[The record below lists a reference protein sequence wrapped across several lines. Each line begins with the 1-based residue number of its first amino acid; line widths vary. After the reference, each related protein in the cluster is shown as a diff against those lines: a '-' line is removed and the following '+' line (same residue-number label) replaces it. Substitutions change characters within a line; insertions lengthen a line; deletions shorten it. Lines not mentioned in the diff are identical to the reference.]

1 MATISRDWL
10 THHLKNEVA
19 IVTMNHPP
27 ANTLTLPGLRGLE
40 ATIKELAE
48 NEGVKVIIIT
58 GTGRFFSA
66 GADIR
71 MLADLHSLKKG
82 RELAFTGQR
91 IFRNLEQLTKP
102 VIAAI
107 NGVCLGGGFEL
118 ALSCHI
124 RLAAENAPLG
134 LPEIN
139 LGIIPGFGGTQ
150 RLLRL
155 LGTSKATE
163 LLLTGD
169 TLSTQ
174 EAQTLGLLS
183 LICASDEV
191 LSHALHLAH
200 RIASHS
206 QLAVRAAL
214 KAIHQGSALP
224 FHEGEKLEAGLFG
237 KLCDS
242 KDKQEGVAA
251 FLEKRPPQFRH

>member
-1 MATISRDWL
+1 
-10 THHLKNEVA
+10 
-19 IVTMNHPP
+19 
-27 ANTLTLPGLRGLE
+27 
-40 ATIKELAE
+40 
-48 NEGVKVIIIT
+48 
-58 GTGRFFSA
+58 
-66 GADIR
+66 

-82 RELAFTGQR
+82 RKLALTGQR
-91 IFRNLEQLTKP
+91 IFRTLEQLTKP

-169 TLSTQ
+169 TSPPKKPKLWDY
-174 EAQTLGLLS
+174 S
-183 LICASDEV
+183 LKYV
-191 LSHALHLAH
+191 PW
-200 RIASHS
+200 R
-206 QLAVRAAL
+206 R
-214 KAIHQGSALP
+214 
-224 FHEGEKLEAGLFG
+224 
-237 KLCDS
+237 
-242 KDKQEGVAA
+242 
-251 FLEKRPPQFRH
+251 